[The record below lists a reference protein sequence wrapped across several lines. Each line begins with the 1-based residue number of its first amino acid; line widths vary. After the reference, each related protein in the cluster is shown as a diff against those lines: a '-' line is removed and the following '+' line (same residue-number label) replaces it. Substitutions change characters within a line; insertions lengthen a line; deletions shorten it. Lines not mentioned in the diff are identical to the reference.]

1 MSDWLQ
7 HLPIFPI
14 LLPLVTAALL
24 LLGGEARR
32 PYRAVV
38 AVAATLAQLIVAVIL
53 LAMADARL
61 PGPWPG
67 EVGVYALGGWV
78 APFGIVLV
86 VDRLSTL
93 LLVLTATL
101 GLATLVYSLARWARA
116 GVYYLP
122 LFQLLLMGLNGAFL
136 TGDLFNLFVFFEI
149 MLAASYGL
157 ALHGSG
163 QARVRASVHY
173 IVVNLVASL
182 FFLIAAAVIYGV
194 TGTLNM
200 AELARRAPMLTPA
213 DRALFDTGAALL
225 GVVFLVKAGSWP
237 LNFWLPATYGAAA
250 APVAGVFAILTKV
263 GVYALLRFETL
274 LQAGGAPAPFGGQWL
289 FYVGLATIAIGALG
303 VLAAQRLDRAASAL
317 IIISSGTLL
326 AAFGFSGTALT
337 GPALFYLANSVLGA
351 GAFFLV
357 IELAERDRSAAA
369 DLLAIS
375 FEYFGASDPEDPQHS
390 DIVVGVAI
398 PMAMAF
404 LGLSFIVCALLL
416 IGLPPL
422 SGFIAKFAL
431 LAAAIAAAP
440 ETGDALSAGLFVAA
454 LLLSGLAGIIALS
467 RLGVRVFW
475 DAARKTPRL
484 QWIEA
489 GPVAALM
496 LLCIALAMGAGPA
509 MTYFNVAAR
518 SLHDGGGYVKAV
530 LTAPAAGREA
540 EATDGR
546 AGPSP

>member
-1 MSDWLQ
+1 MSGWQ

-14 LLPLVTAALL
+14 LLPLLTAAMLL
-24 LLGGEARR
+24 LLRSDTQR
-32 PYRAVV
+32 PYRV
-38 AVAATLAQLIVAVIL
+38 ALALLSTLAQMVVALLL

-61 PGPWPG
+61 YAPWPS

-93 LLVLTATL
+93 LLTLTAIL
-101 GLATLVYSLARWARA
+101 GLATLVYSLARWSRA

-122 LFQLLLMGLNGAFL
+122 LFQCLLMGLNGAFL

-163 QARVRASVHY
+163 QARVRASLHY

-182 FFLIAAAVIYGV
+182 LFLIAAALIYGI

-200 AELARRAPMLTPA
+200 ADLARRVPLLTTA
-213 DRALFDTGAALL
+213 DRALFDTAAALL

-237 LNFWLPATYGAAA
+237 LNFWLPAAYGAAA

-274 LQAGGAPAPFGGQWL
+274 LHTNGAPAPFEGQWL
-289 FYVGLATIAIGALG
+289 FYSGLATIAFGTLG
-303 VLAAQRLDRAASAL
+303 MLAAQRLDQAASFL
-317 IIISSGTLL
+317 VIVSSGTLL
-326 AAFGFSGTALT
+326 AAFGFSGTTLT
-337 GPALFYLANSVLGA
+337 GPALFYLVNSVLGA

-357 IELAERDRSAAA
+357 IELAERDRTAVA
-369 DLLAIS
+369 DLLAVS
-375 FEYFGASDPEDPQHS
+375 FEYFGAPDPENSAHS
-390 DIVVGVAI
+390 DTVVSGVAI

-404 LGLSFIVCALLL
+404 LGLSFIVCVLLL

-440 ETGDALSAGLFVAA
+440 ETGNALPSWLLVAA

-475 DAARKTPRL
+475 DSTRKTPRL
-484 QWIEA
+484 EWIEA

-496 LLCIALAMGAGPA
+496 LLCIGLAMAAGPA
-509 MTYFNVAAR
+509 MSYFNVAAR
-518 SLHDGGGYVKAV
+518 SLHDGDGYVKAV
-530 LTAPAAGREA
+530 LATPPKRE
-540 EATDGR
+540 
-546 AGPSP
+546 GPPP

>member
-1 MSDWLQ
+1 MSGWQQ
-7 HLPIFPI
+7 HLPVFPI
-14 LLPLVTAALL
+14 VLPLLAAATLL
-24 LLGGEARR
+24 LLRGEARR
-32 PYRAVV
+32 PQRA
-38 AVAATLAQLIVAVIL
+38 ALALLATLAQLAVAGIL
-53 LAMADARL
+53 FAMADARL
-61 PGPWPG
+61 PTPWPA
-67 EVGVYALGGWV
+67 EIGVYALGGWA

-93 LLVLTATL
+93 LLALTATL
-101 GLATLVYSLARWARA
+101 GLATLVYSLARWSRT

-122 LFQLLLMGLNGAFL
+122 LFQCLLLGLNGAFL

-149 MLAASYGL
+149 MLTASYGL

-163 QARVRASVHY
+163 LARVRAGLHY
-173 IVVNLVASL
+173 IVVNLVGSL
-182 FFLIAAAVIYGV
+182 LFLIAAALIYGV

-200 AELARRAPMLTPA
+200 ADLARRVATLTPA
-213 DRALFDTGAALL
+213 DRALFDSGAALL
-225 GVVFLVKAGSWP
+225 GIVFLIKAGSWP

-274 LQAGGAPAPFGGQWL
+274 LHASGAPAPFGGQWL
-289 FYVGLATIAIGALG
+289 FYCGLATIATGALG
-303 VLAAQRLDRAASAL
+303 MLAAQRLDRLASFL
-317 IIISSGTLL
+317 VIISSGTLL
-326 AAFGFSGTALT
+326 AAFGFNGTTLT
-337 GPALFYLANSVLGA
+337 GPALFYLVNSVLGT

-357 IELAERDRSAAA
+357 IELAERDRTAVA
-369 DLLAIS
+369 DLLAVS
-375 FEYFGASDPEDPQHS
+375 FEYFGVRDPEDPAHP
-390 DIVVGVAI
+390 DEVVGAVI

-440 ETGDALSAGLFVAA
+440 DAANALPSWLFVAV
-454 LLLSGLAGIIALS
+454 LLLSGLAGMIALS
-467 RLGVRVFW
+467 RLGIRVFW
-475 DAARKTPRL
+475 DSTRKTPNL
-484 QWIEA
+484 QWMEA

-509 MTYFNVAAR
+509 MSYFNVAAR
-518 SLHDGGGYVKAV
+518 SLHDGRGYVESV
-530 LTAPAAGREA
+530 LASGGVETP
-540 EATDGR
+540 
-546 AGPSP
+546 